1 MLAEQSAAT
10 KTGNVMSVS
19 AQVNDAVDSEAKP
32 LTGAAP
38 AAPAD
43 NHAARSKKL
52 GLGMLSVYGSG
63 ALVENITTVAVSQ
76 LLLFY
81 LTIIC
86 GLSGSLAGAV
96 LGATLVVDSAIDPIV
111 GSISDNSRS
120 RHGRRHPFMLAA
132 IIPIVVAFGL
142 LFSTPRGLPVPAL
155 FAYALATL
163 LSLRVA
169 ISFFYVPYMALGAEL
184 TDDYAER
191 SSVVAGRVFFTV
203 IGALAAAILMWGVFL
218 KGPNGRFESAAYSP
232 LAWTLGV
239 IIAFGALMSSLGTLR
254 ARGRLHAAPPSGSFS
269 FSQFGSELVEVLRN
283 RSFLSLFFPCLVL
296 FTALGV
302 AGALTLHANTFF
314 WKLTAAQILILS
326 LLAPIG
332 VFGGIFAAGAV
343 ARRIEKRSTAVLGLG
358 LIGLSQLGPVTLY
371 LTGAIPLSAAV
382 PTLAVALIVGS
393 LGGAI
398 ATIAFQSMM
407 ADATDEHEH
416 LFGARR
422 EGLYFAGITFSA
434 KAASGLGA
442 WIGGITLDVIGFPHG
457 LVASPAMLAHIP
469 AAAIRNLGIAY
480 GPGAAIFTAVSCGVL
495 MTYKLTKADHA
506 RIQADLVARRSEK
519 AGD

>member
-1 MLAEQSAAT
+1 
-10 KTGNVMSVS
+10 MSVTVPAS
-19 AQVNDAVDSEAKP
+19 EEAARVTEPGLALDAA
-32 LTGAAP
+32 L
-38 AAPAD
+38 APAD
-43 NHAARSKKL
+43 NHAARSVKL
-52 GLGMLSVYGSG
+52 GFGALSIYGSG
-63 ALVENITTVAVSQ
+63 ALVENLTTVAIGT

-96 LGATLVVDSAIDPIV
+96 LGAALVVDSAVDPIV
-111 GSISDNSRS
+111 GSLSDNSRS

-132 IIPIVVAFGL
+132 LVPIVVAFGL
-142 LFSTPRGLPVPAL
+142 LFSVPHGLTGLAL
-155 FAYALATL
+155 FGYALATL
-163 LSLRVA
+163 LSLRIA

-184 TDDYAER
+184 SDDYAER
-191 SSVVAGRVFFTV
+191 SSIVAGRVFLTV
-203 IGALAAAILMWGVFL
+203 LGGLAAAFLTWGIFL
-218 KGPNGRFESAAYSP
+218 KGPNGRYEGAAYSP
-232 LAWTLGV
+232 LAWT
-239 IIAFGALMSSLGTLR
+239 FGAIVFIGGLVSTLGTLR
-254 ARGRLHAAPPSGSFS
+254 ARGRLHAAPQSGSFGL
-269 FSQFGSELVEVLRN
+269 SQFGSELLEVLRN

-314 WKLTAAQILILS
+314 WKLTASQILFLS
-326 LLAPIG
+326 LIAPIG
-332 VFGGIFAAGAV
+332 VFGGIFAAGVV

-358 LIGLSQLGPVTLY
+358 LIGISQLAPVTLY
-371 LTGAIPLSAAV
+371 LSGMIPLSAAV
-382 PTLAVALIVGS
+382 PALALAIIVGA
-393 LGGAI
+393 LGGSI

-457 LVASPAMLAHIP
+457 LAASPAMLAHIP
-469 AAAIRNLGIAY
+469 ASAIRNLGIAY
-480 GPGAAIFTAVSCGVL
+480 GPGAAIFTAVSCAVL

-506 RIQADLVARRSEK
+506 RIQADLTSRRASK
-519 AGD
+519 AD